1 MENEKKVN
9 TPKVEVQKKEVIES
23 GYEGITIVRDENF
36 IPRSELTREDI
47 KKFPLV
53 LAVIL
58 SRYYLKEAN
67 ERDSIQFRIYPFLDK
82 KSKGYEKNVSI
93 SLNENLKEYYK
104 FVKLNDDN
112 KEVIDRNEFASIM
125 LSSRIP
131 VKLENQKIIIPR
143 FGRFITAVKDGRR
156 HYRLQVFLS
165 FDLVRTLFI
174 NDQIMKLI
182 SMSIKAGYISPVEF
196 IEATTDELDIKPIQ
210 TKADLVG

>member
-1 MENEKKVN
+1 MENEKKAQSA
-9 TPKVEVQKKEVIES
+9 KVEVQKKEVIQS

-143 FGRFITAVKDGRR
+143 FARFITAVKDGRR

-174 NDQIMKLI
+174 NEQIMKLI
-182 SMSIKAGYISPVEF
+182 SMSIKAGYIEPVEF
-196 IEATTDELDIKPIQ
+196 VEATTDELDIKPIQ
-210 TKADLVG
+210 TKDDLAG